1 MKRVILIHG
10 WQGQPG
16 NHWKKWFKGTLIG
29 KGIRV
34 IEPVMPN
41 HSNKPAD
48 WINKLAEV
56 VGVPDMDTVLVGHSL
71 GCPTIAGYLM
81 NLSENKKVLGAVFV
95 AGFVTKLDNYPD
107 LSLFDFKKEEVEKAR
122 FHCDNFVSI
131 VSDNDSDVPN
141 EKSIELNTLVDG
153 ELIMEHNKG
162 HFCEDDGVMKLQ
174 SALGSVLKMFRQSP
188 VKN

>member
-1 MKRVILIHG
+1 MKRVVLIHG

-56 VGVPDMDTVLVGHSL
+56 VGVPDTDTVLVGHSL
-71 GCPTIAGYLM
+71 GCPTIIGYLM
-81 NLSENKKVLGAVFV
+81 TLKGNEKVLGSVLV
-95 AGFVTKLDNYPD
+95 AGFSSRIVPHPVLNDFNFDNVLVAETK
-107 LSLFDFKKEEVEKAR
+107 K
-122 FHCDNFVSI
+122 HCDTFVSI

-141 EKSIELNTLVDG
+141 EKSIELNQLVGG

-162 HFCEDDGVMKLQ
+162 HFCESDGVVKLQ
-174 SALGSVLKMFRQSP
+174 SALDSVLKILE
-188 VKN
+188 

>member
-10 WQGQPG
+10 WQGHPG

-34 IEPVMPN
+34 IEPEMPN
-41 HSNKPAD
+41 HSNKPVD

-56 VGVPDMDTVLVGHSL
+56 VGIPDMDTVLVGHSL
-71 GCPTIAGYLM
+71 GCPTIIGYLM
-81 NLSENKKVLGAVFV
+81 SLQGDQKVRGAVLV
-95 AGFVTKLDNYPD
+95 AGFSSRLAPHPD
-107 LSLFDFKKEEVEKAR
+107 LNDFNFDNALVAETKKHCEK
-122 FHCDNFVSI
+122 FVSI

-162 HFCEDDGVMKLQ
+162 HFCESDGVTKLQ
-174 SALGSVLKMFRQSP
+174 SALDSVLQILE
-188 VKN
+188 